1 MEEECSETN
10 VSCAVSCAKSSEICK
25 RQQIFWKTDSVIT
38 TRSMEKNIEHNS
50 FIDELDKG
58 SKQLFASYL
67 LPYCYPIQI
76 FLALSKHAD
85 SACAALQL
93 GSFSVFPVPLFPFH
107 CCCVFFSVDT
117 SVVDNSFFSSSPE
130 AGFSCDGVP

>member
-58 SKQLFASYL
+58 SK
-67 LPYCYPIQI
+67 
-76 FLALSKHAD
+76 
-85 SACAALQL
+85 
-93 GSFSVFPVPLFPFH
+93 
-107 CCCVFFSVDT
+107 
-117 SVVDNSFFSSSPE
+117 
-130 AGFSCDGVP
+130 